1 MKTSFNTGWIVQPN
15 VSIFA
20 QLNADA
26 NEAKAVTLPH
36 DAMLDLPRDPAY
48 GPSTGYFSGGSVA
61 YTKQFDVPDE
71 WRNKRVSV
79 EFQGV
84 YRDATV
90 FVNGTYLGQ
99 RPYGYSPFRIA
110 LDPALRYGE
119 TNEIRV
125 EARAHDDSRW
135 YSGLGIYRDTV
146 LTVSDLLHLK
156 ADGIRI
162 ATPDVD
168 DERAVVEVST
178 TLLNEDLSTRTVRVA
193 IDIVDADGRT
203 VATGSSPATLTAGE
217 TATTHQRL
225 YVVSPRLWELDS
237 PHRYSA
243 QIRVTDGEET
253 VDEHCVRFG
262 VRTLRLDPAH
272 GLRLNGTPVK
282 LRGACVHHDNG
293 VLGAISIYRAE
304 ERRIEILKAA
314 GFNAIRAAH
323 TPLSLA
329 ALDACDR
336 LGMLVVDEAF
346 DMWTKGKNPFDYSL
360 AFPEWW
366 ERDIEAMVAKDINR
380 PSVIMYSIGNEVL
393 DAGNALGARWGRR
406 LAEKVRALDPTRF
419 VTNGISGFVATISDI
434 LPMFRAEAGE
444 LSKQVGVNDLMSE
457 IGELMDRISL
467 SDVVT
472 DKTEESHSVV
482 DVVGHNYAHERYLA
496 DVERFP
502 DRVVMGTE
510 TLAKKIDEIWPL
522 VTGNP
527 HVVGDFTWTGWDYL
541 GEAGLG
547 LVVYADVDSAPA
559 QPQAFP
565 TLLSW
570 AGDIDITGH
579 RRPASYYREIVFGL
593 RTAPYIAVHR
603 PDAHGKKATAH
614 GWAWSDT
621 ISSWT
626 WPTTPD
632 VPLTVDVYSPCDEIE
647 LILNGRSL
655 GRRRTERH
663 IATFEVPYE
672 AGTLEAVGFDG
683 ATESGRSA
691 LRSAGK
697 VRAVR
702 ATADRVEIRS
712 DDSDLSYVTVE
723 LVDADG
729 VVSTIDDRRVTVEV
743 TGAGVLQGLGSARP
757 VTEETYTSGT
767 HTTFEGRMLA
777 VVRPIATGRIEITI
791 VADDLDPVT
800 VTVTAE

>member
-1 MKTSFNTGWIVQPN
+1 MKTSFNADWIVRPN
-15 VSIFA
+15 VSIFT

-26 NEAKAVTLPH
+26 DESEAITLPH
-36 DAMLDLPRDPAY
+36 DAMLDLPRAPEH
-48 GPSTGYFSGGSVA
+48 GPSTGYFAGGSVA
-61 YTKQFDVPDE
+61 YTKRFDVPGE
-71 WRNKRVSV
+71 WRDKRVSV

-90 FVNGTYLGQ
+90 FVNGAYLGQ

-125 EARAHDDSRW
+125 EARAHSDSRW

-146 LTVSDLLHLK
+146 LTVSDLLHLT

-168 DERAVVEVST
+168 AERAVVEVSA
-178 TLLNEDLSTRTVRVA
+178 TLTNEGVNTRTVRVA
-193 IDIVDADGRT
+193 IDIVDGDGRI
-203 VATGSSPATLTAGE
+203 VAVGSSPATLTPGE
-217 TATTHQRL
+217 TATARQRL
-225 YVVSPRLWELDS
+225 YVPAPRLWDLDS
-237 PHRYSA
+237 PHQYSA
-243 QIRVTDGEET
+243 QVRVTEGEET
-253 VDEHCVRFG
+253 VDEDAVRFG

-272 GLRLNGTPVK
+272 GLRLNGVPIK

-293 VLGAISIYRAE
+293 VLGAASIYRAE

-323 TPLSLA
+323 TPLSHA

-406 LAEKVRALDPTRF
+406 LAEKVRTLDPTRF
-419 VTNGISGFVATISDI
+419 ITNGISGFVATISDI
-434 LPMFRAEAGE
+434 LPMFQAQVGE
-444 LSKQVGVNDLMSE
+444 LSKQVGVNDLMSQL
-457 IGELMDRISL
+457 GDLMDRISL

-482 DVVGHNYAHERYLA
+482 DVVGHNYAHERYLG

-502 DRVVMGTE
+502 DRVLMGTE

-522 VTGNP
+522 VVGNP
-527 HVVGDFTWTGWDYL
+527 HVIGDFTWTGWDYL

-547 LVVYADVDSAPA
+547 LVAYADADADA
-559 QPQAFP
+559 AEPQAFP

-579 RRPASYYREIVFGL
+579 RRPASFYREIVFGL

-603 PDAHGKKATAH
+603 PTPEGSKPAAH
-614 GWAWSDT
+614 GWAWTDS
-621 ISSWT
+621 IGSWT
-626 WPTTPD
+626 WGGTAD
-632 VPLTVDVYSPCDEIE
+632 VPLTVDVYSPSTEVE
-647 LILNGRSL
+647 LVLNGRSL
-655 GRRRTERH
+655 GRRPTRRH
-663 IATFEVPYE
+663 MATFEVPYE
-672 AGTLEAVGFDG
+672 PGTIEAVALDG
-683 ATESGRSA
+683 ATEIGRYA
-691 LRSAGK
+691 IASAGEVK
-697 VRAVR
+697 AIRVG
-702 ATADRVEIRS
+702 ADQPEIRA
-712 DDSDLSYVTVE
+712 DDSDLSYLTIE

-729 VVSTIDDRRVTVEV
+729 VVSTLDDRPVTVTV
-743 TGAGVLQGLGSARP
+743 GGAGRLQGLGSARP
-757 VTEETYTSGT
+757 VTDETYTADT
-767 HTTFEGRMLA
+767 HTTFEGRALA
-777 VVRPIATGRIEITI
+777 VIRPTGAGPIRITTAVEG
-791 VADDLDPVT
+791 LDPVT
-800 VTVTAE
+800 VTVTAG

>member
-1 MKTSFNTGWIVQPN
+1 MKTSFNTGWIVRPN

-26 NEAKAVTLPH
+26 DEATTVTLPH

-61 YTKQFDVPDE
+61 YTKDFDVPDE
-71 WRNKRVSV
+71 WRHKRVSV

-84 YRDATV
+84 YRDAAV
-90 FVNGTYLGQ
+90 FVNGAYLGQ

-110 LDPALRYGE
+110 LDPALLYGE

-156 ADGIRI
+156 ADSLRI

-178 TLLNEDLSTRTVRVA
+178 TLLNEGVSTRTVRVA
-193 IDIVDADGRT
+193 IDIVNSDGST
-203 VATGSSPATLTAGE
+203 VATGSSPATLTPGE
-217 TATTHQRL
+217 AATARQRL
-225 YVVSPRLWELDS
+225 YVPAPRLWELDS
-237 PHRYSA
+237 PHLYSA
-243 QIRVTDGEET
+243 QVRVTDGEET
-253 VDEHCVRFG
+253 VDEDSVRFG
-262 VRTLRLDPAH
+262 VRTLRLDKTH

-293 VLGAISIYRAE
+293 VLGAVSIYRAE

-323 TPLSLA
+323 TPLSHA

-336 LGMLVVDEAF
+336 LGMLVIDEAF

-406 LAEKVRALDPTRF
+406 LAEKVRGLDPTRF

-434 LPMFRAEAGE
+434 LPMFRAQAGE
-444 LSKQVGVNDLMSE
+444 LSTQVGVNDLMSQ
-457 IGELMDRISL
+457 IGDLMDQISL

-482 DVVGHNYAHERYLA
+482 DVVGHNYAHERYLG
-496 DVERFP
+496 DSERFP
-502 DRVVMGTE
+502 DRVLMGTE

-527 HVVGDFTWTGWDYL
+527 HVIGDFTWTGWDYL

-547 LVVYADVDSAPA
+547 LVAYADDDADPA

-565 TLLSW
+565 TLLSG
-570 AGDIDITGH
+570 AGDIDITGR

-593 RTAPYIAVHR
+593 RTDPYIAVHR

-614 GWAWSDT
+614 GWAWTDT
-621 ISSWT
+621 IASWT
-626 WPTTPD
+626 WATEPD
-632 VPLTVDVYSPCDEIE
+632 LPLTVDVYSPSREVE
-647 LILNGRSL
+647 LVLNGRSL

-663 IATFEVPYE
+663 VATFEVPYQ
-672 AGTLEAVGFDG
+672 AGTLEAVSLDG
-683 ATESGRSA
+683 DNELGSFTLVSAGDVRAVRVAADRSA
-691 LRSAGK
+691 LRA
-697 VRAVR
+697 
-702 ATADRVEIRS
+702 
-712 DDSDLSYVTVE
+712 DDSDLSYLTIE
-723 LVDADG
+723 LVDADD
-729 VVSTIDDRRVTVEV
+729 VVSTTGDRSITVTV

-757 VTEETYTSGT
+757 VTAGTYTGDT
-767 HTTFEGRMLA
+767 HTTFEGRALA
-777 VVRPIATGRIEITI
+777 VIRPTGVGAIKIT
-791 VADDLDPVT
+791 VAAEALDPVT
-800 VTVTAE
+800 VTVTAG